1 MRQTVDE
8 RLTAT
13 LEQRLGES
21 FKQVS
26 ERLEQVHKGLGEMQ
40 TLAAGVGDLKQV
52 LTNVKTRGTW
62 GEVQLGMLLEQILT
76 PEQYAA
82 NVACKLGCAER
93 VEFAIRLPGQ
103 PGRDG
108 DEVWL
113 PIDAKFP
120 VEDYQRMLDAQDKGD
135 LAGMDAALKA
145 LETRI
150 KASAKDIQT
159 KYLDPPRT
167 TDFAIMFLP
176 TEGLYAEVLRRPGL
190 VESLQSDFR
199 VLVTGPTTLGAL
211 LNSLQM
217 GFRIL
222 TIEKR
227 SSEVW
232 QLLGAVKTQFGQ
244 FGGLLE
250 KVHKKLDQ
258 ASSTIEDAARKSRTI
273 ERRLRTVQELPGR
286 RRRRPSSLLPA
297 AEATSLEARGGTSE
311 PAKPPS
317 TSSLLSFR
325 IVAIDTV
332 IFDLDGVLIET
343 EQEWNDVRREF
354 AARHGGHWDEHDQP
368 AVMGANSMQW
378 AEYMRDKVGVDLSRP
393 GDLRRGRRRPARPL
407 RPASAAHPR
416 RAGGGHRSGGAVPA
430 GRGLLVAPRAHRVLA
445 GAGRAAAVLR
455 GGGLVRRG
463 GRRASRRRTST
474 WRPACAWARSL
485 RGRRRSRIPPTACG
499 RRPRPGWRSSP
510 SPTRPFRPPPTPSLW
525 RMSCWVRSARLPGIS
540 SQSIRGEAGRWSI
553 EKRLNEFLGGERWAV
568 VGASEDRSKFGN
580 ITFREL
586 KRRGKKV
593 YPGEPEGRARWRARR
608 RIPASPI
615 CPSMSTGCSSW
626 CLPSRARPWCGRPTR
641 PASTAC
647 GSSREPS
654 LSPPSPTARL
664 TG

>member
-1 MRQTVDE
+1 MSSALSVVAIALLVLAVFLLALLLLRQRKTSADIPLREMLQGQDRGERLLREEMGRSRQEAAQNSQQVREDVARSIKGLGDSTVNSIGQIGLQQKGQFDTFAQQLAALTESNERRMNELRNTVDERLKQMQTDNAARLEQMRQTVDE
-8 RLTAT
+8 RLTST

-62 GEVQLGMLLEQILT
+62 GEVQLGMLLEQIMT
-76 PEQYAA
+76 PDQYAA

-108 DEVWL
+108 EEVLL

-135 LAGMDAALKA
+135 LPAMDVALKA

-150 KASAKDIQT
+150 KASAKDIQS

-190 VESLQSDFR
+190 VDSLQTDLR

-222 TIEKR
+222 TVEKR

-273 ERRLRTVQELPGR
+273 ERSLKTVQELPKDAATGLL
-286 RRRRPSSLLPA
+286 SLA
-297 AEATSLEARGGTSE
+297 GVEE
-311 PAKPPS
+311 PAEP
-317 TSSLLSFR
+317 
-325 IVAIDTV
+325 
-332 IFDLDGVLIET
+332 
-343 EQEWNDVRREF
+343 EW
-354 AARHGGHWDEHDQP
+354 
-368 AVMGANSMQW
+368 
-378 AEYMRDKVGVDLSRP
+378 
-393 GDLRRGRRRPARPL
+393 
-407 RPASAAHPR
+407 
-416 RAGGGHRSGGAVPA
+416 
-430 GRGLLVAPRAHRVLA
+430 
-445 GAGRAAAVLR
+445 
-455 GGGLVRRG
+455 
-463 GRRASRRRTST
+463 
-474 WRPACAWARSL
+474 
-485 RGRRRSRIPPTACG
+485 
-499 RRPRPGWRSSP
+499 
-510 SPTRPFRPPPTPSLW
+510 
-525 RMSCWVRSARLPGIS
+525 
-540 SQSIRGEAGRWSI
+540 
-553 EKRLNEFLGGERWAV
+553 GGEV
-568 VGASEDRSKFGN
+568 SED
-580 ITFREL
+580 E
-586 KRRGKKV
+586 
-593 YPGEPEGRARWRARR
+593 
-608 RIPASPI
+608 
-615 CPSMSTGCSSW
+615 
-626 CLPSRARPWCGRPTR
+626 
-641 PASTAC
+641 
-647 GSSREPS
+647 
-654 LSPPSPTARL
+654 
-664 TG
+664 